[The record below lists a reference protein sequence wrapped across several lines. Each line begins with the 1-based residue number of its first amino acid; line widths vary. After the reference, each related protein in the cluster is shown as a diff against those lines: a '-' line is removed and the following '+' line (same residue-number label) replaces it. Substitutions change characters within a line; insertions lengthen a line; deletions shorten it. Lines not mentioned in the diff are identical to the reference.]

1 MLGLARWIESPE
13 DLGTV
18 SPEFRRTV
26 KFDKKI
32 KNAVARVSAYGV
44 YELRINGEKPTE
56 AILMPGWMNPDHHIQ
71 YQTYDITKMLSTDTT
86 VSVLVGF
93 GWALGRFGSP
103 AWPNYF
109 ETRHCFPAIIASI
122 KVEYEDGTGEEI
134 VSDGEWEVYTSFIQS
149 SEMYDGEV
157 QDMTAPIRYVGN
169 AAITKKQDHPL
180 IPQIGVDIIE
190 HERIS
195 PISLIITPKGERVI
209 DFGQNLAGYAEFK
222 IKGNRGERIRVSHA
236 EVLDKDGNFYTEN
249 MRDARNTNIYV
260 LDGEERIFKPRFS
273 FQGFRYIRLDEYPGK
288 IDLSAVTAVAIYSDI
303 RRTGYFASGDARINQ
318 LYSNVIWGQRSNFID
333 VPTDCPQRDE
343 RYGWTGDAQ
352 VFCRTAAINYD
363 VERFFKKWLTSMRSE
378 QGKDGAIDGTTPK
391 TRHNYT
397 SKVSAAWA
405 DAAVICP
412 YEMYRAYGNLEN
424 LGECFDMMRRWV
436 DYMHAFG
443 DEEFLFIGG
452 NHFGDWLGMDAG
464 EGEYIG
470 ATQTDLIAS
479 AYFAYSTSLLIKSG
493 EALGEDMTDYKALYK
508 NVRSAFRSAFMHNGM
523 PKIYPKADGLT
534 KRRTVSA
541 VTQTALSL
549 ILYFEL
555 YEECERAA
563 LVEKLVGLIRE
574 NGNKITTGFVGTPY
588 ILHALSRNGRA
599 DVAYDLLLQ
608 DRNPSWLYTVDHGAT
623 TMWEHW
629 DSIREDGELWS
640 ADMNSFN
647 HYAYGAVYDWMFGA
661 MLGVEVDVDGGG
673 AGYKRIIYAPV
684 CDARIG
690 SAKGSIDSRAGK
702 IESAWEYLPDGRV
715 RYELTLPKDTVA
727 TVRIDGLDEVTVC
740 GGQHVFIK

>member
-1 MLGLARWIESPE
+1 MLGSAKWIESPE
-13 DLGTV
+13 DLGAV
-18 SPEFRRTV
+18 SPEFRRTLR
-26 KFDKKI
+26 FDKKI
-32 KNAVARVSAYGV
+32 KNAVARVTAYGV

-71 YQTYDITKMLSTDTT
+71 YQTFDITKMISTDTT

-103 AWPNYF
+103 EWPNYF
-109 ETRHCFPAIIASI
+109 DSRHCFPAIIASI
-122 KVEYEDGTGEEI
+122 DVEYEDGTCEVI
-134 VSDGEWEVYTSFIQS
+134 VSDSEWEVYTSFIQR
-149 SEMYDGEV
+149 SEIYDGEV
-157 QDMTAPIRYVGN
+157 QDMTAPIRYVGR
-169 AAITKKQDHPL
+169 AATSKKQDHPL
-180 IPQIGVDIIE
+180 IKQIGVDIVE
-190 HERIS
+190 HERIA
-195 PISLIITPKGERVI
+195 PLSLIITPKGERVI
-209 DFGQNLAGYAEFK
+209 DFGQNLGGYVEFK
-222 IKGNRGERIRVSHA
+222 IKGKRGERITVTHA
-236 EVLDKDGNFYTEN
+236 EVLDKNGNFYTEN
-249 MRDARNTNIYV
+249 MRDALNTNVYV

-273 FQGFRYIRLDEYPGK
+273 FQGFRYVRLDEYPGVV
-288 IDLSAVTAVAIYSDI
+288 DLDGITAVAIYSDME
-303 RRTGYFASGDARINQ
+303 RTGDFVCGDAKINQ

-363 VERFFKKWLTSMRSE
+363 VETFFKKWLTSMRSE
-378 QGKDGAIDGTTPK
+378 QSEDGAIDGTTPK

-412 YEMYRAYGNLEN
+412 YEMYRAYGNLDN
-424 LGECFDMMRRWV
+424 LRESFEMMKKWV
-436 DYMHAFG
+436 EYMHAFG

-479 AYFAYSTSLLIKSG
+479 AYFAYSTSLLIKAG
-493 EALGEDMTDYKALYK
+493 EALGEDMASYKELYS
-508 NVRSAFRSAFMHNGM
+508 NVRKAFRSAFMDNGM

-534 KRRTVSA
+534 KTRPVSA
-541 VTQTALSL
+541 MTQTALSL
-549 ILYFEL
+549 ILYFGL
-555 YEECERAA
+555 CNADERES
-563 LVEKLVGLIRE
+563 LVDTLVQLIRK
-574 NGNKITTGFVGTPY
+574 NGNRISTGFVGTPY
-588 ILHALSRNGRA
+588 ILHALSQNGRA

-608 DRNPSWLYTVDHGAT
+608 DKNPSWLYTVDHGAT

-629 DSIREDGELWS
+629 DGIREDGEMWS

-661 MLGVEVDVDGGG
+661 MLGIDVDVDAGG
-673 AGYKRIIYAPV
+673 AGYRKVIYAPV
-684 CDARIG
+684 CDKRIG
-690 SAKGSIDSRAGK
+690 FAEGSINSRAGR
-702 IESAWEYLPDGRV
+702 IVSRWEYIPDGRI
-715 RYELTLPKDTVA
+715 RYELTLPEGTSA
-727 TVRIDGLDEVTVC
+727 RIRIDGLDEVTVS
-740 GGQHVFIK
+740 GGSHIFFK